1 MEQNVKKH
9 FPECE
14 VVKIPVADGGE
25 GSVNCF
31 LTAAGGEKRK
41 VIVKNPYMEDMEAF
55 YGILPDK
62 TAVIEMAACAGLPL
76 VENRPN
82 PEMTTTYGVGQL
94 MLDAVEHG
102 CKKIVVGLGGSCTND
117 AGAGAAAAVGVDFL
131 IKMERNWFRQ
141 AEHLEKLQK
150 FRWKIWMSELRA
162 HRLSRCA
169 ILIIQCM
176 ENRGAAYIFGPQKR
190 CG

>member
-1 MEQNVKKH
+1 MKKH

-62 TAVIEMAACAGLPL
+62 TAVIEMAACAGLPACGESSKSRSDND
-76 VENRPN
+76 VWCRSA
-82 PEMTTTYGVGQL
+82 
-94 MLDAVEHG
+94 DA
-102 CKKIVVGLGGSCTND
+102 
-117 AGAGAAAAVGVDFL
+117 
-131 IKMERNWFRQ
+131 
-141 AEHLEKLQK
+141 
-150 FRWKIWMSELRA
+150 
-162 HRLSRCA
+162 
-169 ILIIQCM
+169 
-176 ENRGAAYIFGPQKR
+176 
-190 CG
+190 

>member
-1 MEQNVKKH
+1 MKKVVLIPDSFKGTLSSAQICDIMEQNVKKH

-62 TAVIEMAACAGLPL
+62 TAVIGSMCRTSACGESSKSRSDNDVWCRSA
-76 VENRPN
+76 
-82 PEMTTTYGVGQL
+82 
-94 MLDAVEHG
+94 DA
-102 CKKIVVGLGGSCTND
+102 
-117 AGAGAAAAVGVDFL
+117 
-131 IKMERNWFRQ
+131 
-141 AEHLEKLQK
+141 
-150 FRWKIWMSELRA
+150 
-162 HRLSRCA
+162 
-169 ILIIQCM
+169 
-176 ENRGAAYIFGPQKR
+176 
-190 CG
+190 

>member
-1 MEQNVKKH
+1 MKKVVLIPDSFKGTLSSAQICDIMEQNVKKH

-76 VENRPN
+76 VENRQN
-82 PEMTTTYGVGQL
+82 PEVTTTYGFGQL

-117 AGAGAAAAVGVDFL
+117 AGAGAAAAVGVEFL
-131 IKMERNWFRQ
+131 IKMERN
-141 AEHLEKLQK
+141 
-150 FRWKIWMSELRA
+150 
-162 HRLSRCA
+162 
-169 ILIIQCM
+169 
-176 ENRGAAYIFGPQKR
+176 
-190 CG
+190 